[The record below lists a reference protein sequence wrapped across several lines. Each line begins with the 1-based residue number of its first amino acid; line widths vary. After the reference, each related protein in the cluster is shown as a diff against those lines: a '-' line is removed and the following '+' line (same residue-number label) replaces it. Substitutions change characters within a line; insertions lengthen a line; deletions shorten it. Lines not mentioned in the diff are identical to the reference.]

1 MNENINNIKNV
12 NNSINYIV
20 KGLIVSLVFTFLSL
34 IILSA
39 ILTYTSISENISNSA
54 IIVINSISILIGSG
68 LTTKNQKSKGLLK
81 GGLCGLVYIGI
92 IYLISSIISLN
103 FLLNTSS
110 IIMIITSIISGM
122 IGGIIG
128 VNINKK

>member
-12 NNSINYIV
+12 NNSVNYIA
-20 KGLIVSLVFTFLSL
+20 KGLIISLIFTFLSL

-39 ILTYTSISENISNSA
+39 ILTYTSISENIGNSA

-68 LTTKNQKSKGLLK
+68 VTTRKQRSKGILK

-92 IYLISSIISLN
+92 IYLLSSLISLD
-103 FLLNTSS
+103 FSLNTSS